1 MYKTPRG
8 PKPLRIRLDKIGRFI
23 ICLDGKI
30 KHLILFDYGLLSKI
44 CDKIKYL
51 VSKKVVLQ
59 IVLIII
65 LEKSEL
71 TQEILTFHDVI
82 ILIKSVVSK
91 NKNKCYYNMF
101 LEKGLYKSMNVCII

>member
-8 PKPLRIRLDKIGRFI
+8 PKPLRIRLDKIDRFI
-23 ICLDGKI
+23 ISLDGKI
-30 KHLILFDYGLLSKI
+30 KHLILFDYGLFSNI

-51 VSKKVVLQ
+51 VSKKVALQ

-91 NKNKCYYNMF
+91 NKSKCYYNIF
-101 LEKGLYKSMNVCII
+101 LEKGLCKSMNVCIL

>member
-8 PKPLRIRLDKIGRFI
+8 PKPLRIRLDKIDRFI
-23 ICLDGKI
+23 IFIDGKI
-30 KHLILFDYGLLSKI
+30 KHLILFDYGLLSNI

-51 VSKKVVLQ
+51 VNKKVILQ

-71 TQEILTFHDVI
+71 TQEILTFFDVI
-82 ILIKSVVSK
+82 ILIKSVVS
-91 NKNKCYYNMF
+91 
-101 LEKGLYKSMNVCII
+101 

>member
-8 PKPLRIRLDKIGRFI
+8 PKPLRIRLDKIDRFI
-23 ICLDGKI
+23 ISLDGKI
-30 KHLILFDYGLLSKI
+30 KHLILFDYGLFSNI

-51 VSKKVVLQ
+51 VSKKVALQ

-91 NKNKCYYNMF
+91 NKNKCYYNIF
-101 LEKGLYKSMNVCII
+101 